1 MILPLLND
9 LLRMPVAFVPVP
21 GESVDL
27 MYFDPPEHSNATN
40 NGLFQVERG
49 AQSSAKPQSKS

>member
-1 MILPLLND
+1 
-9 LLRMPVAFVPVP
+9 MPVAFVPVP

-40 NGLFQVERG
+40 NGLFQEERG